1 MPFRFIPAAFIVF
14 FPQLNLAKDTWKL
27 WPCCPQ
33 KDVINDRWL
42 KHPPP
47 TSPQLLISLPHPW
60 HRKPPFLASLQK
72 LPTWATKVV
81 TFIGQLS

>member
-42 KHPPP
+42 KHPP
-47 TSPQLLISLPHPW
+47 TH
-60 HRKPPFLASLQK
+60 
-72 LPTWATKVV
+72 LPTVINQFASP
-81 TFIGQLS
+81 LA